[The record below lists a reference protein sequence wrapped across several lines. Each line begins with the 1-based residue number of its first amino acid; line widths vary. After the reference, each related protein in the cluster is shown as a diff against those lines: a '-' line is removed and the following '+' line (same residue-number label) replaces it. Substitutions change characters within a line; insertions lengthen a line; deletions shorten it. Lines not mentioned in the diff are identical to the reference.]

1 MFLPFRG
8 KVGHSYYFAFFLCEK
23 MLIRS
28 SLSCFMNEIFLD
40 IVHLEPLEKTP
51 SSQSMLCFVLVSTI
65 FSLCCSSLASRL
77 SSSIAVA
84 NISISINVTTVAQ
97 SASAQH
103 HNI

>member
-1 MFLPFRG
+1 M
-8 KVGHSYYFAFFLCEK
+8 GHSYYFAFFLYKK
-23 MLIRS
+23 MLISS

-77 SSSIAVA
+77 LSSSIAVA